1 MSELQH
7 PATPSPGP
15 AGATG
20 GAPAPVHVL
29 PGAPGAPYAV
39 SIPGVPGAPAEI
51 PAAHRPALAR
61 ALDRALAVQR
71 PVVLAH
77 IRSVR
82 LRHPHATPD
91 QLVRMLERRYLL
103 AITGGGAAVGAT
115 AVIPAIST
123 PATLALS
130 GVETVGFL
138 ESTALFAQSVAEV
151 HGIPVENPDRA
162 RVLVMSLMLG
172 REGTELLSQLTR
184 QTAGGG
190 VGRSA
195 FWGEVVTKSLPKGA
209 VRPVLDG
216 LQRSFVKHFAK
227 IGGGSIVGKA
237 LPFGIG
243 AAVGGAGNHILG
255 RRVVAAPRL
264 AFGPAPVRFAPE
276 LDPREGAE
284 RLERRILR
292 GARTAGGSIAA
303 GASAGA
309 GAIART
315 ARRAAGS
322 ARRKRD
328 SEGAG
333 APAVDRPAEP
343 STEHRAE

>member
-7 PATPSPGP
+7 PATPSPGS

-20 GAPAPVHVL
+20 GSPLPAPVP
-29 PGAPGAPYAV
+29 PGAPGAVDLPAA
-39 SIPGVPGAPAEI
+39 IPPAI

-91 QLVRMLERRYLL
+91 QVVRMLERRYLL

-172 REGTELLSQLTR
+172 REGAELLGQLTR
-184 QTAGGG
+184 QTVGRGGG
-190 VGRSA
+190 RPA
-195 FWGEVVTKSLPKGA
+195 FWGEVVTRTLPKGA

-227 IGGGSIVGKA
+227 IGGGSFVGKA

-255 RRVVAAPRL
+255 RRVVAASRL
-264 AFGPAPVRFAPE
+264 AFGPAPAWFAPE
-276 LDPREGAE
+276 LAPKTGAE

-303 GASAGA
+303 GATAGA
-309 GAIART
+309 GAVART

-322 ARRKRD
+322 ARRKRGAD
-328 SEGAG
+328 GAG
-333 APAVDRPAEP
+333 AVDAVAPAEAP
-343 STEHRAE
+343 TAAPPLESED

>member
-1 MSELQH
+1 MS
-7 PATPSPGP
+7 
-15 AGATG
+15 
-20 GAPAPVHVL
+20 
-29 PGAPGAPYAV
+29 APYNRGVDETQTGAV
-39 SIPGVPGAPAEI
+39 ITAPEHLE
-51 PAAHRPALAR
+51 HRPAFAR

-82 LRHPHATPD
+82 LRHPGATPD
-91 QLVRMLERRYLL
+91 QVIRMLERRYLL

-115 AVIPAIST
+115 AVIPVIST

-162 RVLVMSLMLG
+162 RVLVMTLMLG
-172 REGTELLSQLTR
+172 QEAGELLGQFTK
-184 QTAGGG
+184 QVVGKG
-190 VGRSA
+190 VGRSV
-195 FWGEVVTKSLPKGA
+195 FWGELVTKSLPRGA
-209 VRPVLDG
+209 VRPVLDK
-216 LQRSFVKHFAK
+216 LQRSFVRHFAK
-227 IGGGSIVGKA
+227 IGGGSLVGKA

-255 RRVVAAPRL
+255 RRVVAASRR
-264 AFGPAPVRFAPE
+264 AFGPAPAGFAPE
-276 LDPREGAE
+276 LAPREGAE

-303 GASAGA
+303 GAGA
-309 GAIART
+309 VGRT
-315 ARRAAGS
+315 AKRAAGS
-322 ARRKRD
+322 VRRGSRRA
-328 SEGAG
+328 SETTDAGSPAEFAATAAG
-333 APAVDRPAEP
+333 APEELEAPHSGAGDDGAQPARPE
-343 STEHRAE
+343 

>member
-7 PATPSPGP
+7 PATPSPGLS
-15 AGATG
+15 GAIG
-20 GAPAPVHVL
+20 GPV
-29 PGAPGAPYAV
+29 APG
-39 SIPGVPGAPAEI
+39 SPGVPGAPAVPAGPGA
-51 PAAHRPALAR
+51 PAAPHRPAFAR

-82 LRHPHATPD
+82 LRHPHANPD

-172 REGTELLSQLTR
+172 REGADLLSQLTR
-184 QTAGGG
+184 QTVGRGGG
-190 VGRSA
+190 RPA
-195 FWGEVVTKSLPKGA
+195 FWGEVVTKTLPRGA

-227 IGGGSIVGKA
+227 IGGGSFVGKA

-255 RRVVAAPRL
+255 RRVVAASRL
-264 AFGPAPVRFAPE
+264 AFGPAPVWFAPE
-276 LDPREGAE
+276 LAPREGAE

-292 GARTAGGSIAA
+292 GARAAGGSIAA
-303 GASAGA
+303 GAGAGA

-315 ARRAAGS
+315 AKQAARS

-328 SEGAG
+328 SEGTG
-333 APAVDRPAEP
+333 TPAVDRLAEL